1 MGTRCQT
8 KRESACLTCG
18 FLDNIHLLLAWY
30 RAISACQ
37 LNHVL
42 LRSFRHFLITV
53 SETDSNEISSN
64 FNFPLPFQINLK
76 LLFFLVMFQK
86 NCLFLQVGTC
96 NPAQLPPP
104 PHKTSPAGGSPS
116 NQSHKDIF
124 LKSLLP
130 LVRPGAISAQQ
141 NAGNRGF
148 CSGSLLGSGELP
160 TWALPQLSSLLL
172 LKGHS
177 LCSIWQWPMVL
188 LAKPTFSL
196 VSSLNHVIQKTQEA

>member
-1 MGTRCQT
+1 MKLMGRWGASFDAGRPPVKTGLYKGTRCQT

-76 LLFFLVMFQK
+76 LLPRAPFPPSDVSK
-86 NCLFLQVGTC
+86 ELFI
-96 NPAQLPPP
+96 
-104 PHKTSPAGGSPS
+104 PAGRYM
-116 NQSHKDIF
+116 SHGRSFPHLHTKH
-124 LKSLLP
+124 SLLVAP
-130 LVRPGAISAQQ
+130 PKSIRQ
-141 NAGNRGF
+141 RH
-148 CSGSLLGSGELP
+148 
-160 TWALPQLSSLLL
+160 LS
-172 LKGHS
+172 
-177 LCSIWQWPMVL
+177 
-188 LAKPTFSL
+188 
-196 VSSLNHVIQKTQEA
+196 